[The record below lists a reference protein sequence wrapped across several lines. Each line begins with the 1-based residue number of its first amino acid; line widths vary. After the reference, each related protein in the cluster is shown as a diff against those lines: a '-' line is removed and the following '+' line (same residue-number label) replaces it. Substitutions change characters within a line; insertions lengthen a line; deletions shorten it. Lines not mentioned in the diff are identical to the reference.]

1 MELKGIDQAREL
13 FWSAIDKGYPV
24 TIKGDPDV
32 DGMLAYCVASQ
43 MLDEKGIKYHSTVNR
58 DRKHGLVEDE
68 LNQNGK
74 PKGVDPYFHENEL
87 IINVDSSI
95 SGDELMFLAENGNI
109 VISLD
114 HHKVELD
121 GYDKLQRHFKKGEGE
136 CILINNQFEDE
147 PEEWRFWSGTGVV
160 IHALSKILN
169 VGIKTEWTVM
179 HGITLLSDVRDIE
192 NDLAREILK
201 VTYSTPLKDMRTLN
215 RLVKKTQLEVP
226 DLFRKEP
233 EHLDRTFIDYSFSP
247 YYNACYQLNLSEYIF
262 TLLKRSLPY
271 NYSAK
276 TDRKAIVENLEK
288 YVKVT
293 ELKNLTILG
302 IELDAVEPIQIEEN
316 YSFSYSNFLGLL
328 ANKYLSLGKTVA
340 ILSRENGKFKRG
352 SVRALSHH
360 IDYNAIFSKY
370 GFTCKG
376 HTGAFGI
383 TALNNPKFKAVSKEI
398 GIVEV
403 NEKAKPNFKTAK
415 NLLAMQEELLQ
426 IADDNQYVL
435 SQNKLG
441 IYYTGFH
448 CSVKRETK
456 GTMTYE
462 VDGMSVRTFDKE
474 LTLENS
480 LIIPTLECDN
490 LILTLEKLNN

>member
-1 MELKGIDQAREL
+1 MELKGIDLAREL

-24 TIKGDPDV
+24 AIKGDPDV

-74 PKGVDPYFHENEL
+74 PKGVDPYFHTNEL

-201 VTYSTPLKDMRTLN
+201 VTYSTPLKDMRTIN
-215 RLVKKTQLEVP
+215 R
-226 DLFRKEP
+226 
-233 EHLDRTFIDYSFSP
+233 
-247 YYNACYQLNLSEYIF
+247 
-262 TLLKRSLPY
+262 
-271 NYSAK
+271 
-276 TDRKAIVENLEK
+276 
-288 YVKVT
+288 
-293 ELKNLTILG
+293 
-302 IELDAVEPIQIEEN
+302 
-316 YSFSYSNFLGLL
+316 
-328 ANKYLSLGKTVA
+328 
-340 ILSRENGKFKRG
+340 
-352 SVRALSHH
+352 
-360 IDYNAIFSKY
+360 
-370 GFTCKG
+370 
-376 HTGAFGI
+376 
-383 TALNNPKFKAVSKEI
+383 
-398 GIVEV
+398 
-403 NEKAKPNFKTAK
+403 
-415 NLLAMQEELLQ
+415 
-426 IADDNQYVL
+426 
-435 SQNKLG
+435 
-441 IYYTGFH
+441 
-448 CSVKRETK
+448 
-456 GTMTYE
+456 
-462 VDGMSVRTFDKE
+462 
-474 LTLENS
+474 
-480 LIIPTLECDN
+480 
-490 LILTLEKLNN
+490 